1 MYISPTTY
9 EKEEFTMKLGAQ
21 FYSIRDYCQDA
32 EGLRNAFR
40 LVKEIGYEAVQ
51 ISGISPTITAEDIA
65 ACVKEFDLPVPL
77 THSNPNRVIEDTDA
91 LIAEH
96 KLFGATEIGIG
107 GLGRIP
113 DVETARAKFDALRE
127 ATKKINA
134 AGLTFAFH
142 NHYWEYHDIGGT
154 TMYEMMVNDY
164 PEFNFV
170 QDVCWT
176 AYAGLDPVK
185 IINDLKGR
193 IINIHFKDRT
203 EMTEAGKLCPCGEG
217 VLDFKVLYDACVA
230 TNVKNV
236 FVEQDNA
243 PDCGDSM
250 EQMAISFK
258 HRAPNFGK

>member
-1 MYISPTTY
+1 M
-9 EKEEFTMKLGAQ
+9 KHEEIAMKLGAQ

-32 EGLRNAFR
+32 EGLRKAFR

-51 ISGISPTITAEDIA
+51 ISGISPTITAKDIA

-77 THSNPNRVIEDTDA
+77 THSDPNRIIGDTDA

-96 KLFGATEIGIG
+96 KLYGATEIGLG

-127 ATKKINA
+127 ATKKIND

-176 AYAGLDPVK
+176 AYAGLDPAKV
-185 IINDLKGR
+185 IYDLKGR

-203 EMTEAGKLCPCGEG
+203 ELSEAGKLCPCGEG
-217 VLDFKVLYDACVA
+217 VLNFKELYDACVA
-230 TNVKNV
+230 TGVQNV

-243 PDCGDSM
+243 PDCGDSI

-258 HRAPNFGK
+258 NLAPIFGK